1 MLFTA
6 ATLGCAPPP
15 PLPVVATR
23 RSDAASDQ
31 LSTWL
36 RLELGLGVG
45 LGPWPGLGLG
55 SGLGSGSGFQ
65 LG

>member
-1 MLFTA
+1 MGGLVTA
-6 ATLGCAPPP
+6 ATLGGAQPP

-36 RLELGLGVG
+36 GSGF
-45 LGPWPGLGLG
+45 GLGLG
-55 SGLGSGSGFQ
+55 WG
-65 LG
+65 